1 MRKRLNR
8 LLVFAILLI
17 STVPLYAQRQQ
28 QNVAKLKADA
38 QKVVGIIKGDKAKN
52 ETFCQMVIVG
62 KAIDEAI
69 QEKDNKKAA
78 EPAQKL
84 SDLEENLGPEYVALV
99 EAFRNIDP
107 NSKEAQEI
115 VSTFAAAACARLISR
130 SATSK
135 ARRRLSLVRRDS
147 NSASW
152 S

>member
-1 MRKRLNR
+1 MELSSAMNR
-8 LLVFAILLI
+8 LLIAGILII
-17 STVPLYAQRQQ
+17 STAPLYAQGAHP
-28 QNVAKLKADA
+28 NTAKLKADA

-78 EPAQKL
+78 ELAQKL
-84 SDLEENLGPEYVALV
+84 SDLEETLGPEYVALV

-115 VSTFAAAACARLISR
+115 VSTFDTLDESCPH
-130 SATSK
+130 
-135 ARRRLSLVRRDS
+135 
-147 NSASW
+147 
-152 S
+152 

>member
-1 MRKRLNR
+1 MQHPPKALAARKRTLNAVKLAHANAPFER
-8 LLVFAILLI
+8 AADRCDFACFDSAALC
-17 STVPLYAQRQQ
+17 ARQQ

-78 EPAQKL
+78 ELAQKL

-107 NSKEAQEI
+107 NSKEAREI
-115 VSTFAAAACARLISR
+115 VSTFDTLDESCSH
-130 SATSK
+130 
-135 ARRRLSLVRRDS
+135 
-147 NSASW
+147 
-152 S
+152 